1 MLQDIKYALRAL
13 ARTPGFTTAVVLT
26 LAIGIGANVAIFAA
40 ANVVVLRPLAYA
52 QPEQLVRITSE
63 LQGFGATDTGTASQ
77 EFFDYRAETALFSD
91 VAGLWPVNA
100 NVTGGDQPER
110 VDVMIVSANYFSLLG
125 VAPALGRVFGPQDDV
140 PGIAPVVVVSDGFW
154 RRRLGADPNVIGRT
168 LVADGDRVQVVGVMP
183 PNFRHPG
190 RSLQSD
196 VQLWGP
202 AGFRGSPFAQ
212 PNRGRRF
219 LEGCLARLQPGVTIE
234 QVRNRL
240 AAYGAQVR
248 QQFAADYPARNGWA
262 PRVVP
267 LRTDVVGSATTPM
280 LILLAGVSL
289 LLLIVC
295 ANIAHLVLARAS
307 EREPEMAIRQALGAS
322 AGRLTR
328 QLLAESVVL
337 AAAGGVLGL
346 LFAAWGLQL
355 LIALAPSRVP
365 RVAEMTIDGTTVGA
379 AAVLTLVTALV
390 FGLVSA
396 TRLRRSHINAS
407 AVMKEG
413 GPGRSA
419 GVQRARL
426 RGGLVSAQVA
436 IATILLV
443 GAGLLV
449 RTVGELLSVP
459 IGFETANLTTA
470 RIWLPLPNDAAAGKY
485 AGPERRASLARDLV
499 ARLGAIPGVAHAA
512 VSTQVPMG
520 GYTAPP
526 FVEIEGQDSNDQR
539 ARPVIHEFLVSPG
552 YFRALGLPI
561 VRGRAIADA
570 DRAGADPVV
579 VISEAAARAYWR
591 DQNPIGTRLRFAA
604 DMPWVTVVGVAGDVR
619 HRRLTEPAQPIMYRP
634 FDQDP
639 SYVVAILA
647 RTTGDIPGLAES
659 IATSVRAVDAD
670 LPLYSVRTMDD
681 LVAGA
686 VAERRFLMRLL
697 VGFGIAAV
705 GIALLGIYGVM
716 AYTVSRRTRE
726 IGIRMAI
733 GARRG
738 DVSRMVVRQGLQL
751 TVSGLI
757 VGLLASLGL
766 GELMASQLF
775 GVQPADPW
783 TLGVVPLVMVVV
795 SLAAAY
801 LPARRAARV
810 DPMVVLRGE

>member
-1 MLQDIKYALRAL
+1 MLQDIKYAIRAL

-26 LAIGIGANVAIFAA
+26 LALGIGANVAIFAA
-40 ANVVVLRPLAYA
+40 VNVVVLRPLPYA

-63 LQGFGATDTGTASQ
+63 LQAFGATDTGTASQ
-77 EFFDYRAETALFSD
+77 EFFDYRGETALFSD

-110 VDVMIVSANYFSLLG
+110 VDVLIVSANYFSLLG

-168 LVADGDRVQVVGVMP
+168 LVADGDRVQVVGVLP
-183 PNFRHPG
+183 PDFRHPG
-190 RSLQSD
+190 RTLQSD

-234 QVRNRL
+234 QVRTRL

-267 LRTDVVGSATTPM
+267 LRSDVVGSAATPM

-337 AAAGGVLGL
+337 AAAGGALGL

-365 RVAEMTIDGTTVGA
+365 RVAEMTIDAPTIA
-379 AAVLTLVTALV
+379 AAAALTVVTALV

-396 TRLRRSHINAS
+396 ARLRRSNLNTS
-407 AVMKEG
+407 AVMKES

-470 RIWLPLPNDAAAGKY
+470 RIWLPLPNDAAAGRY
-485 AGPERRASLARDLV
+485 ANPERRASLARDLV
-499 ARLGAIPGVAHAA
+499 ARLETIPGVRHAA
-512 VSTQVPMG
+512 RLDAGSDGRVQSAAVRRNR
-520 GYTAPP
+520 
-526 FVEIEGQDSNDQR
+526 GQESADQR

-552 YFRALGLPI
+552 YFQTLGLPI
-561 VRGRAIADA
+561 VRGRAITDA
-570 DRAGADPVV
+570 DRAGAAPVV
-579 VISEAAARAYWR
+579 VISEAAARDLLAR
-591 DQNPIGTRLRFAA
+591 PESDRHAAAVRRRHAVDNGRRRCRRRASSPAHRSRAA
-604 DMPWVTVVGVAGDVR
+604 DHVSAVR
-619 HRRLTEPAQPIMYRP
+619 RRTPAI
-634 FDQDP
+634 
-639 SYVVAILA
+639 VVAILA
-647 RTTGDIPGLAES
+647 RTSGDVPGLAES
-659 IATSVRAVDAD
+659 LTKSVRDVDAD
-670 LPLYSVRTMDD
+670 LPIYSVRTMDRSRGRRRRGTAVSD
-681 LVAGA
+681 AAARGFRDRGGRDCVARHL
-686 VAERRFLMRLL
+686 RRH
-697 VGFGIAAV
+697 
-705 GIALLGIYGVM
+705 GIY
-716 AYTVSRRTRE
+716 R
-726 IGIRMAI
+726 
-733 GARRG
+733 
-738 DVSRMVVRQGLQL
+738 
-751 TVSGLI
+751 
-757 VGLLASLGL
+757 
-766 GELMASQLF
+766 
-775 GVQPADPW
+775 
-783 TLGVVPLVMVVV
+783 
-795 SLAAAY
+795 LAAH
-801 LPARRAARV
+801 ARDRNPDGDWRAARRRLPHGRSPRTAA
-810 DPMVVLRGE
+810 DGRRSRRRRIRLRSRWRG